1 MEPSINSEQEVKF
14 LEAIAGSVKN
24 PQTLSFPDFPLL
36 LLQFQSA
43 DLADLA
49 LAFEINW
56 RLSGRRGHSHI
67 ARS

>member
-36 LLQFQSA
+36 LL
-43 DLADLA
+43 
-49 LAFEINW
+49 
-56 RLSGRRGHSHI
+56 
-67 ARS
+67 